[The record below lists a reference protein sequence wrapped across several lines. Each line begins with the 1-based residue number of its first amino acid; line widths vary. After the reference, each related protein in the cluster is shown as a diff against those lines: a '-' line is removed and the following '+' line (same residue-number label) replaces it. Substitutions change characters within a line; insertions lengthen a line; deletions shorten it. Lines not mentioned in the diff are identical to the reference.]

1 VPAVRSARAST
12 YLQQWMFGI
21 QYSIRNNDMVDITY
35 VGNRGIKL
43 SAGGYERNMLNPQFF
58 SLGSAALNQL
68 VPNPF
73 AGKLTS
79 SGCQLQNALVPR
91 QQLLRPF
98 PHYCSVQDQAA
109 PVGDSYYDAL
119 QMTYTHRFHA
129 GFSVL
134 ASYTFS
140 KFIDDVEGNNGWAN
154 SGPTSIRN
162 YYNLAAEKSVD
173 GADIPHSLVIS
184 YIYELPIGKGKAVG
198 SNLSKPVDAIVGGWQ
213 VSGISTF
220 KQGFPLGIAPANNT
234 LGQYGGNRRPDVVG
248 NMHVANPTIDKWFNT
263 AAFQDPTDPFSF
275 GNAPRY
281 IATLRAPG
289 YQNWDLSIQKYW
301 GFGEIARL
309 QFRAEM
315 YNAFNRANFYAPN
328 QYSGSGTAFATISG
342 AFPARDTQFG
352 FKFLW

>member
-1 VPAVRSARAST
+1 
-12 YLQQWMFGI
+12 MFGI
-21 QYSIRNNDMVDITY
+21 QYSIRNNDLLDITY

-91 QQLLRPF
+91 WQLLRPF

-140 KFIDDVEGNNGWAN
+140 KFIDNVEGNNGWAN

-184 YIYELPIGKGKAVG
+184 YIYELPVGKGKTIG
-198 SNLSKPVDAIVGGWQ
+198 SHLSTPVDAIVGGWQ
-213 VSGISTF
+213 VTGISTF
-220 KQGFPLGIAPANNT
+220 KQGFPLSIAPANNT
-234 LGQYGGNRRPDVVG
+234 LSQYGGNRRPDIVG
-248 NMHVANPTIDKWFNT
+248 DVHVANPTIDKWFNT
-263 AAFQDPTDPFSF
+263 AAFKDPTDEFSF
-275 GNAPRY
+275 GNSARY
-281 IATLRAPG
+281 ISTLRAPG

-301 GFGEIARL
+301 RFSDVARL
-309 QFRAEM
+309 QFRAEL
-315 YNAFNRANFYAPN
+315 YNAFNHANFYAPN
-328 QYSGSGTAFATISG
+328 QFSSQAAFGTISN

>member
-1 VPAVRSARAST
+1 
-12 YLQQWMFGI
+12 
-21 QYSIRNNDMVDITY
+21 
-35 VGNRGIKL
+35 
-43 SAGGYERNMLNPQFF
+43 MLNPQFF
-58 SLGSAALNQL
+58 SLGTAALNQL
-68 VPNPF
+68 VPNPLY
-73 AGKLTS
+73 GKITS
-79 SGCQLQNALVPR
+79 SGCQLQNATVPR

-98 PHYCSVQDQAA
+98 PHYCGVGDQAA

-173 GADIPHSLVIS
+173 GADIPQSLVIS
-184 YIYELPIGKGKAVG
+184 YIYELPIGKGKSVG

-213 VSGISTF
+213 ISGISTF
-220 KQGFPLGIAPANNT
+220 KQGFPLSIAPANNT
-234 LGQYGGNRRPDVVG
+234 LGQYGGNRRPDIVG
-248 NMHVANPTIDKWFNT
+248 NIHVSNPTINKWFNT
-263 AAFQDPTDPFSF
+263 AAFQDPADPFSF

-289 YQNWDLSIQKYW
+289 FQNWDLSIQKYW
-301 GFGEIARL
+301 GLGEIARL

-328 QYSGSGTAFATISG
+328 QYSGSGTAFGTISG

>member
-1 VPAVRSARAST
+1 
-12 YLQQWMFGI
+12 M
-21 QYSIRNNDMVDITY
+21 
-35 VGNRGIKL
+35 
-43 SAGGYERNMLNPQFF
+43 
-58 SLGSAALNQL
+58 
-68 VPNPF
+68 
-73 AGKLTS
+73 
-79 SGCQLQNALVPR
+79 VPR

-119 QMTYTHRFHA
+119 QLTYTHRFHA

-140 KFIDDVEGNNGWAN
+140 KFIDNVEGNNGWAN

-173 GADIPHSLVIS
+173 GADIPHSLVVS
-184 YIYELPIGKGKAVG
+184 YIYELPIGRGKTIGTHV
-198 SNLSKPVDAIVGGWQ
+198 NTPVDAVIGGWQ
-213 VSGISTF
+213 VTGISTF
-220 KQGFPLGIAPANNT
+220 KQGFPLSIAPANNT
-234 LGQYGGNRRPDVVG
+234 LGQYGGNRRPDIVG
-248 NMHVANPTIDKWFNT
+248 NIHVTHPTIDKWFNT
-263 AAFQDPTDPFSF
+263 AAFQDPADQFSF
-275 GNAPRY
+275 GNSARY
-281 IATLRAPG
+281 ISTLRAPG

-301 GFGEIARL
+301 RFSDVARL

-328 QYSGSGTAFATISG
+328 QFSGSGAFGTIG
-342 AFPARDTQFG
+342 NAFPARDTQFG

>member
-1 VPAVRSARAST
+1 
-12 YLQQWMFGI
+12 MFGM
-21 QYSIRNNDMVDITY
+21 QYSIRNNDLLDIAY
-35 VGNRGIKL
+35 VGNRGVKL

-58 SLGSAALNQL
+58 SMGAAALNQL
-68 VPNPF
+68 VPNPL

-79 SGCQLQNALVPR
+79 SGCQLQNAMVPR

-98 PHYCSVQDQAA
+98 PEFCSVQDQAA

-119 QMTYTHRFHA
+119 QLTYTHRFHA

-184 YIYELPIGKGKAVG
+184 YIYELPIGKGKAIG
-198 SNLSKPVDAIVGGWQ
+198 SHLSTPVDAVVGGWQ
-213 VSGISTF
+213 VTGISTF
-220 KQGFPLGIAPANNT
+220 KQGFPLSIAPANNT
-234 LGQYGGNRRPDVVG
+234 LGQYGGNRRPDITGDV
-248 NMHVANPTIDKWFNT
+248 HVAHPTIDRWFNV
-263 AAFQDPTDPFSF
+263 AAFNDPADQFSF
-275 GNAPRY
+275 GNSARY
-281 IATLRAPG
+281 ISTLRAPG

-301 GFGEIARL
+301 RFGEIARL

-328 QYSGSGTAFATISG
+328 QFLGNRTPVPNNPGQFAGSFGTIG
-342 AFPARDTQFG
+342 NAFPARDTQFG